1 MKSFINEIKDK
12 FNELSETYDLRDDVK
27 VGQTVKDGEGERY
40 KVIKVTKDKVI
51 LKTLSDKRGWTTTFP
66 DDFGNDVQSD
76 DFWYSLSEANVTSNL
91 DGGEGPPRTPHAF
104 SKSTDEDDLDTKHI
118 EVMGYKKTKKTNK
131 HHVALEALERKLEN
145 QINEISYKEFKK
157 DDSRKQYQKVN
168 DSIKKMNRMMY
179 EMERVVNQN
188 IKLKNEAGVNNG
200 QYWKSTQKR
209 LVKISE
215 RLKIVS
221 NKIKELGS

>member
-1 MKSFINEIKDK
+1 MKSFINEIKEK
-12 FNELSETYDLRDDVK
+12 FNELEDEELD
-27 VGQTVKDGEGERY
+27 
-40 KVIKVTKDKVI
+40 
-51 LKTLSDKRGWTTTFP
+51 
-66 DDFGNDVQSD
+66 
-76 DFWYSLSEANVTSNL
+76 EANVTSNL
-91 DGGEGPPRTPHAF
+91 DGGQGPPRTPYAF
-104 SKSTDEDDLDTKHI
+104 SKNKDEDDLDTKGSKN
-118 EVMGYKKTKKTNK
+118 MGYTKAKKTNK
-131 HHVALEALERKLEN
+131 HRIALEALETKLEN

-215 RLKIVS
+215 RLKLVS
-221 NKIKELGS
+221 NKIKELGA